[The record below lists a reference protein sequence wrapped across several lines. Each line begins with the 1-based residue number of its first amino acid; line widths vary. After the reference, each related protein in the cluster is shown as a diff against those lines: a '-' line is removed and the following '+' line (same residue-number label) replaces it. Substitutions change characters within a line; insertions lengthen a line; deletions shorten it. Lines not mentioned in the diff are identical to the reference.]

1 MTLSRYLVAAG
12 RFVAVTIMVFA
23 MSAKASAALVYTED
37 FEDDNIPGAPGF
49 ASSIFVHGIAG
60 PNAFITTPFFP
71 TPSPVHAL
79 FMGAQTTDNVTFTL
93 APGDK
98 IESASLW
105 MTGTGGGWAG
115 VSFIGSLG
123 VANFSTITQDS
134 FQLFSVD
141 PSSGIGDVVSIV
153 LGVGPPSPGQ
163 EAFYDDISIRVV
175 PEPSTAI
182 LAAIGFTGLVLRR
195 RKS

>member
-1 MTLSRYLVAAG
+1 
-12 RFVAVTIMVFA
+12 
-23 MSAKASAALVYTED
+23 
-37 FEDDNIPGAPGF
+37 
-49 ASSIFVHGIAG
+49 
-60 PNAFITTPFFP
+60 
-71 TPSPVHAL
+71 
-79 FMGAQTTDNVTFTL
+79 
-93 APGDK
+93 
-98 IESASLW
+98 
-105 MTGTGGGWAG
+105 
-115 VSFIGSLG
+115 

-182 LAAIGFTGLVLRR
+182 LTAIGFTGLVLRR